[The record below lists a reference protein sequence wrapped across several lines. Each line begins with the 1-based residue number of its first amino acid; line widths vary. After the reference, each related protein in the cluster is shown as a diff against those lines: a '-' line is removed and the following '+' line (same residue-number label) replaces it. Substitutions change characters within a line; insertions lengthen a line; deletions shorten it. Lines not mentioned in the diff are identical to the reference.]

1 MPIVTE
7 RLINRPVWFDLS
19 TSDFAAAKALYAEL
33 FGWTFGDSPAELG
46 FYTMAFANGI
56 PAAAVAPK
64 MPGQEAASATWTVYF
79 GVTDADATLA
89 RITAHGGTVMVP
101 PMAIPPDLGRMAVA
115 IDPGGAVFGLW
126 EHGSFHGAGI
136 EGEHGAMCWTEVA
149 CRNAAANAEFY
160 AAVFGLRSERLPN
173 EAVEYYMLHDG
184 EPAVAGVMQ
193 MDAAW
198 EGIPPHWMPYFAVD
212 SLGAAN
218 ATLTK
223 HGGKMLN
230 GPIPSPYGKIMV
242 VQDPQGAVFSYMSGN
257 D

>member
-7 RLINRPVWFDLS
+7 RLSNRPVWFDLS
-19 TSDFAAAKALYAEL
+19 TSDLMTAKALYADV

-46 FYTMAFANGI
+46 FYTMAFAQGI
-56 PAAAVAPK
+56 PAAAIAPK
-64 MPGQEAASATWTVYF
+64 MPGQEAAPVTWTMYF
-79 GVTDADATLA
+79 GVTDAEATMA

-101 PMAIPPDLGRMAVA
+101 PMAIPPDLGRTAVA
-115 IDPGGAVFGLW
+115 VDPGGAVFGLW
-126 EHGSFHGAGI
+126 EHGSFTGAGI

-160 AAVFGLRSERLPN
+160 AAVFDLRSERLAT

-212 SLGAAN
+212 SLGVAN

-223 HGGKMLN
+223 HGGKTLH
-230 GPIPSPYGKIMV
+230 GPIPSPHGKIMV
-242 VQDPQGAVFSYMSGN
+242 VQDAQGAVFSYMSAN

>member
-7 RLINRPVWFDLS
+7 RLSNRPVWFDLS
-19 TSDFAAAKALYAEL
+19 TSDLMTAKALYADV

-46 FYTMAFANGI
+46 FYTMAFAQGI
-56 PAAAVAPK
+56 PAAAIAPK
-64 MPGQEAASATWTVYF
+64 MPGQEAAPVTWTMYF
-79 GVTDADATLA
+79 GVTDAEATMA

-101 PMAIPPDLGRMAVA
+101 PMAIPPDLGRTAVA
-115 IDPGGAVFGLW
+115 VDPGGAVFGLW
-126 EHGSFHGAGI
+126 EHGSFTGAGI

-160 AAVFGLRSERLPN
+160 AAVFDLRSERLAT

-218 ATLTK
+218 AMLTK
-223 HGGKMLN
+223 HGGKTLH
-230 GPIPSPYGKIMV
+230 GPIPSPHGKIMV
-242 VQDPQGAVFSYMSGN
+242 VQDAQGAVFSYMSEN

>member
-1 MPIVTE
+1 MPMVTE

-19 TSDFAAAKALYAEL
+19 TSDLAAAKALYAEL

-56 PAAAVAPK
+56 PAAAVDPK
-64 MPGQEAASATWTVYF
+64 MPGQEAAPAIWTVYF
-79 GVTDADATLA
+79 GVTDADATMA
-89 RITAHGGTVMVP
+89 RITTHGGTVVVP

-115 IDPGGAVFGLW
+115 IDPGGALFGLW

-160 AAVFGLRSERLPN
+160 AAVFGLRAERLPT

-198 EGIPPHWMPYFAVD
+198 EGVPPHWMPYFAVD

-223 HGGKMLN
+223 HGGKILN

-257 D
+257 E

>member
-1 MPIVTE
+1 MPMVTD

-19 TSDFAAAKALYAEL
+19 TSDLTAAKALYADL

-46 FYTMAFANGI
+46 FYTMAFAKGL

-64 MPGQEAASATWTVYF
+64 MPGQEATPVTWTVYF
-79 GVTDADATLA
+79 GVTDADATIA
-89 RITAHGGTVMVP
+89 RITANGGSVMVP

-115 IDPGGAVFGLW
+115 VDAGGAVVGLW
-126 EHGSFHGAGI
+126 EHGSFTGAGI

-149 CRNAAANAEFY
+149 CRNAAENADFY
-160 AAVFGLRSERLPN
+160 AAVFGLTSQRLPGD
-173 EAVEYYMLHDG
+173 AVEYYILHDG
-184 EPAVAGVMQ
+184 EPGVAGVMQ

-212 SLGAAN
+212 SLNVAN
-218 ATLTK
+218 ATLRR
-223 HGGKMLN
+223 HGGKTLH
-230 GPIPSPYGKIMV
+230 GPIPSPHVKIMV
-242 VQDPQGAVFSYMSGN
+242 VQDAQGAVFSYMSAN